1 VRTVKDRYFQII
13 VPVLIFLSC
22 CSTGAAVG
30 AAFTANLGAAA
41 AAAGTAVTSGL
52 GAAASLLSSAAAGAG
67 SGGST
72 PGDEAPGGAA
82 AGSSSSPPS
91 GGPSSRPL
99 TRPKRKVISGLNL
112 SYCSVRFFSNLKKIF
127 FFFNLAFYCSV
138 ETLSGARERR
148 RRRPLPGAVG
158 AVAGPLS
165 GPGRTPRHALW

>member
-112 SYCSVRFFSNLKKIF
+112 SYCSVRFFSNLKKSSFSLTWYVIV
-127 FFFNLAFYCSV
+127 AW
-138 ETLSGARERR
+138 RR
-148 RRRPLPGAVG
+148 
-158 AVAGPLS
+158 
-165 GPGRTPRHALW
+165 

>member
-1 VRTVKDRYFQII
+1 MRTVKDRYFQII

-30 AAFTANLGAAA
+30 AAFTAN
-41 AAAGTAVTSGL
+41 L

-127 FFFNLAFYCSV
+127 FFFNLACYCSV

>member
-1 VRTVKDRYFQII
+1 MLARTVKDWYFQII

-82 AGSSSSPPS
+82 AGSSSPPPS

-99 TRPKRKVISGLNL
+99 TRPKRKVISGLIL
-112 SYCSVRFFSNLKKIF
+112 SYCSVRFFSNLKQNF
-127 FFFNLAFYCSV
+127 LFL
-138 ETLSGARERR
+138 
-148 RRRPLPGAVG
+148 
-158 AVAGPLS
+158 
-165 GPGRTPRHALW
+165 

>member
-1 VRTVKDRYFQII
+1 MRTVKDRYFQII

-72 PGDEAPGGAA
+72 PLDEAPGGAA
-82 AGSSSSPPS
+82 AGSSGSPPS
-91 GGPSSRPL
+91 GGPSGPL
-99 TRPKRKVISGLNL
+99 TRPKRKVISGLN
-112 SYCSVRFFSNLKKIF
+112 F
-127 FFFNLAFYCSV
+127 
-138 ETLSGARERR
+138 
-148 RRRPLPGAVG
+148 
-158 AVAGPLS
+158 
-165 GPGRTPRHALW
+165 

>member
-1 VRTVKDRYFQII
+1 MRTVKDRYFQII

-30 AAFTANLGAAA
+30 AAFTAN
-41 AAAGTAVTSGL
+41 L

-99 TRPKRKVISGLNL
+99 TRPKRKVISGLSL
-112 SYCSVRFFSNLKKIF
+112 SYCSVRFLSNLKNF
-127 FFFNLAFYCSV
+127 LFL
-138 ETLSGARERR
+138 
-148 RRRPLPGAVG
+148 
-158 AVAGPLS
+158 
-165 GPGRTPRHALW
+165 